1 MRFSSFCLSK
11 NLLYQSKNYV
21 VVIHGVPNWPSI
33 LLNRRELFAKSA
45 FVSPLFNEKESH
57 LTATTATCPIIY
69 AAFEPIVF

>member
-11 NLLYQSKNYV
+11 NLLYQYKNYV